1 MHSAETMY
9 GQALGFK
16 KSDGES
22 HSILPGRY
30 TSVHGYCDALLP
42 VVHSKEIQTHTVL
55 CILYI
60 IPEPDEM
67 TTILPWLALR

>member
-9 GQALGFK
+9 GQALGLK
-16 KSDGES
+16 KVMERA
-22 HSILPGRY
+22 IVLPGRY
-30 TSVHGYCDALLP
+30 PSVHGYCDALLP
-42 VVHSKEIQTHTVL
+42 VVYSKEIQTHTVL
-55 CILYI
+55 CTLYI